1 VEERNRNSQL
11 LNSSL
16 VPVTPLRAGERSS
29 LVLRFSGK
37 TTNSELRTENS
48 GLRMMATDY
57 KKEAVGLIKGRTL
70 FDAPMR
76 QFTSI
81 KVGGPADGLF
91 FPKDVKELRKLVRRA
106 GRKNIPLLVLGKGTN
121 LVVKDTGIRGWVI
134 SLTQGMRKIQM
145 KEEVVEAEAGLPLQR
160 LVQFS
165 IERGLTGLEPFF
177 GIPGT
182 VGGGLAMNAG
192 AWGAELKDLVL
203 SVTLMKEDGE
213 VVDRTRERLK
223 FSYRNLSLPASW
235 IILGGRFQLEKGDKG
250 EILER
255 VKTYSEVR
263 KRTQPLDYPS
273 AGSIF
278 KNPEEGPAGKW
289 IEEAGLKGFKMGQAM
304 VSDLHAN
311 FIINLGKATAE
322 EVINLMEWVE
332 KKIYDEKGISLE
344 REIEVVGE

>member
-1 VEERNRNSQL
+1 MMER
-11 LNSSL
+11 
-16 VPVTPLRAGERSS
+16 
-29 LVLRFSGK
+29 
-37 TTNSELRTENS
+37 
-48 GLRMMATDY
+48 DY
-57 KKEAVGLIKGRTL
+57 KKGAVDLIKGRIL

-91 FPKDVKELRKLVRRA
+91 FPKDVKELRKLVRHVR
-106 GRKNIPLLVLGKGTN
+106 RKNIPLLILGKGTN
-121 LVVKDTGIRGWVI
+121 LVVRDTGIRGWVV
-134 SLTQGMRKIQM
+134 SLTQGMRRVQM
-145 KEEVVEAEAGLPLQR
+145 NGEVVEAEAGLPLQR

-165 IERGLTGLEPFF
+165 IQKGFTGFEPFS

-213 VVDRTRERLK
+213 VVDRAREKLK

-235 IILGGRFQLEKGDKG
+235 IILGGRFQLKKADRG

-255 VKTYSEVR
+255 VKTYSEMR

-278 KNPEEGPAGKW
+278 KNPEQGSAGKW

-304 VSDLHAN
+304 ISDLHAN

-344 REIEVVGE
+344 REVKVVGE